1 MKNIAVI
8 LSGCGFQDGS
18 EITEAVCTLTSLGK
32 YGASYQCFAPNIE
45 FTSKDHFT
53 GNNGDSRNTF
63 NESARICRGKIEDLK
78 DLKHEKFDA
87 VIFPGGF
94 GAALHLCDWAMK
106 GSQAKVLPDVVR
118 VIREFNED
126 SKPIGAIC
134 IAPAL
139 VAKVLGEKEVTVT
152 IGNDK
157 ETATEI
163 EKTGATHED
172 CPVTDYVTDRMHK
185 VVTCP
190 AYMYDEASPFE
201 VSQGIDGLVKEV
213 VEMA

>member
-1 MKNIAVI
+1 M
-8 LSGCGFQDGS
+8 
-18 EITEAVCTLTSLGK
+18 
-32 YGASYQCFAPNIE
+32 
-45 FTSKDHFT
+45 
-53 GNNGDSRNTF
+53 
-63 NESARICRGKIEDLK
+63 
-78 DLKHEKFDA
+78 
-87 VIFPGGF
+87 IFPGGY
-94 GAALHLCDWAMK
+94 GAALHLCDWAQK

-118 VIREFNED
+118 IIREFNED

-157 ETATEI
+157 ETAAEI

-185 VVTCP
+185 VVTSP
-190 AYMYDEASPFE
+190 AYLYDEASPLE

-213 VEMA
+213 VETA